1 MGDINQSYFLEKELP
16 KKTYNNVLDIGSKD
30 YGNTQSFRD
39 LIQYNSYVGV
49 DMEAGKNVDH
59 VIDLTKTIEP
69 LKENIYDLIICCS
82 VLEHVEYPW
91 IFADNVSKLS
101 SQNGLLYMAVPFV
114 WKFHGYPND
123 YYRYTHNGI
132 KKLFKNYKWNDCYF
146 STFGAYNY
154 FKIEDDRSFSKS
166 ITNLSTRVENKKF
179 SFLNKQMVN
188 NKLGIDLKD
197 DEFPQKALSYIQ
209 ILMIGEKK

>member
-39 LIQYNSYVGV
+39 LVEYNNYVGI

-69 LKENIYDLIICCS
+69 LKENTYDLIICCS
-82 VLEHVEYPW
+82 VIEHVEYPW

-101 SQNGLLYMAVPFV
+101 TKGGLLYIAVPFV

-123 YYRYTHNGI
+123 YYRYTHNGV
-132 KKLFKNYKWNDCYF
+132 KKIFKDYNWDRAYF
-146 STFGAYNY
+146 STYGINEIFDISND
-154 FKIEDDRSFSKS
+154 E
-166 ITNLSTRVENKKF
+166 KF
-179 SFLNKQMVN
+179 AKDLNKLSLRVKNQDFRLTENSTSKMG
-188 NKLGIDLKD
+188 LDLR
-197 DEFPQKALSYIQ
+197 ETTTPQKALSYIQ

>member
-39 LIQYNSYVGV
+39 LIQYNNYVGI

-59 VIDLTKTIEP
+59 VVDLTKTIEP
-69 LKENIYDLIICCS
+69 LKENTYDLIICCS
-82 VLEHVEYPW
+82 VIEHVEYPW

-101 SQNGLLYMAVPFV
+101 TKEGLLYIAVPFV

-123 YYRYTHNGI
+123 YFRYTHNGV
-132 KKLFKNYKWNDCYF
+132 KKIFKDYNFKDCYF
-146 STFGAYNY
+146 STYGAYNY
-154 FKIEDDRSFSKS
+154 FKIKNDDSFAKQLSYLS
-166 ITNLSTRVENKKF
+166 IRLDNKELRFSEKIENNLGLDLAIDKK
-179 SFLNKQMVN
+179 
-188 NKLGIDLKD
+188 
-197 DEFPQKALSYIQ
+197 PQKALSYIQ